1 MNLKTDIDFDI
12 NRFFQWWGRELS
24 YCLPDTLRQKL
35 SKKSGYVLLSIADD
49 TVKIEQV
56 IDGLKHDITTLSL
69 SETNSNDYLQLI
81 NDKTELENADFVLRL
96 TAEQA
101 IHKILYLPAAAKE
114 NLQQVVGFEMDR
126 VTPFSVEQVYYA
138 VKIRAKEQQ
147 GKIKVQL
154 VLTPKDILDGIL
166 HQLKSANIAPSIV
179 DYSEAANDFEQGLAP
194 YNLLPEK
201 DRPVKNKIT
210 QIATWSLSFLAIILL
225 AGVLVFPLWLQSQ
238 ELDSLR
244 VQLQSLQKDTQLVQA
259 HQLEIDQIV
268 DETEQLIRIKNK
280 TASLLETLDLLSQL
294 LPNETW
300 VTHFKYNNESIQVQG
315 QSPSASALIS
325 VVEASPLFSN
335 ARFVSPLTQDKK
347 TGMERFQISM
357 DVNSKGE
364 TEDE

>member
-325 VVEASPLFSN
+325 VVEASPLFS
-335 ARFVSPLTQDKK
+335 RLKHHLYSVMRDLFHL
-347 TGMERFQISM
+347 
-357 DVNSKGE
+357 
-364 TEDE
+364 